1 MKPAALKAERA
12 FLCFTDAGNARQLN
26 THNLRFLFP
35 YKKQNFGGYKMK
47 NYTDSDYAIN
57 KFSKGIVYRFANEV
71 VEITLED
78 YLAENPDK
86 TENDF
91 VKLKSLSDEMY
102 LDKSRKENNQTR
114 KNVSMTL
121 LEETDATFVPS
132 YETMLIR
139 RIEKES
145 KRQKDAALIKEILGC
160 LTDIQ
165 RRRYLMTIQDKMT
178 TRQIAVIDR
187 VSHQSVVECLEA
199 ANKKIKK
206 FLSNT

>member
-1 MKPAALKAERA
+1 
-12 FLCFTDAGNARQLN
+12 
-26 THNLRFLFP
+26 
-35 YKKQNFGGYKMK
+35 MK

-91 VKLKSLSDEMY
+91 VKLKSLSDDMY
-102 LDKSRKENNQTR
+102 LDQSRNENNQTR